1 MTETVWARAEMRRV
15 LRAQSALFRCANAR
29 KAASRATARWIP
41 RAQIARLGSTAARE
55 RCPARVPLRDGFS
68 VRTAPVSDLLMS
80 LRGRHALLARRC
92 NTFPSVRRARSAD
105 ANIHSAVH
113 RQNLHLVFSLKHNHY
128 SEPTTRQRR
137 WAPAHQRADAPPCG
151 TRQKQRSKRGSEIND
166 QGSATSLHGT
176 AALPSAGNPLRPRG
190 AAPKAVGTR
199 PRLKQKTKAM
209 ATRTCACPRL
219 LHKVLLRTYG
229 HGETSKVI
237 GSDSDPKLLDPNI
250 FGPKLLDPNL
260 FDHHNA

>member
-1 MTETVWARAEMRRV
+1 MTRCALAKPEGVTAMTRCALHFLRLLLQQLQFGEVRLLIPPFGAPKPHVHPSTVRLLLDPGPKMTETVWARAEMRRV
-15 LRAQSALFRCANAR
+15 LRAQSVLFRCATAR

-68 VRTAPVSDLLMS
+68 VRTPPVSDLLMS

-137 WAPAHQRADAPPCG
+137 RAPAHQMADAPPCG
-151 TRQKQRSKRGSEIND
+151 TRQKQRSKRGIDIN
-166 QGSATSLHGT
+166 
-176 AALPSAGNPLRPRG
+176 
-190 AAPKAVGTR
+190 
-199 PRLKQKTKAM
+199 
-209 ATRTCACPRL
+209 
-219 LHKVLLRTYG
+219 
-229 HGETSKVI
+229 
-237 GSDSDPKLLDPNI
+237 
-250 FGPKLLDPNL
+250 
-260 FDHHNA
+260 